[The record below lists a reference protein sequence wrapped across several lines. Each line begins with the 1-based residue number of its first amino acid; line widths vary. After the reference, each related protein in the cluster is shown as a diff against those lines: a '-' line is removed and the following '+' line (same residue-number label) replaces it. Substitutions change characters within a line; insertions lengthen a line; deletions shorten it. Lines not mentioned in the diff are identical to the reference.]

1 MNYTVVSEPKVPLVL
16 TTDNTTETSIPDEL
30 TQGDVEDMLI
40 KAWEEIAL
48 LREQLRLLRQRVQR
62 GT

>member
-16 TTDNTTETSIPDEL
+16 TTDNTTETRVHDEL
-30 TQGDVEDMLI
+30 THGDVEDMLI

-48 LREQLRLLRQRVQR
+48 LREQLRLLRQGLNR